1 MKKDFKQALINKIK
15 SLLGPVIILLIMAAA
30 VMFIVFYQEE
40 PEPEEI
46 VKVNGY
52 EGDEKEIVLENE
64 YLKFVMDPTTTQF
77 YVEVKSSGQKWYS
90 NPEGAKEDAKALTI
104 EKEKL
109 QSTVLLTYS
118 TKNGVDTLY
127 TNYKYSMLNK
137 IYEIET
143 GEDYVKIFYSI
154 GDTEK
159 EYIIPPVI
167 PADEFKEWI
176 GKMEKA
182 SAVMAEE
189 YYKKYDINKL
199 SKKDKEI
206 KDELVAN
213 YPLMETE
220 VIYVLRD
227 TTRDN
232 VRVKLEEYFAGA
244 GYTMEDYVAHK
255 ELDMSTK
262 TSDKPVFNLN
272 VVYKLEGNDLVV
284 DVPIGE
290 IEYKEDKP
298 ILYLSLLPY
307 FGAAG
312 VDEEGYM
319 LVPEGG
325 GAVINFNNGK
335 IRQNSY
341 YSNLYGWDMCIV
353 RDSLVHETNNYFNVF
368 GMAKEEGSFLCI
380 MEEGAPYA
388 AIQAD
393 ISGRN
398 HSFNYVNS
406 VYSVTHREQFDVA
419 ERYNGSMFV
428 YEPSLPADEHYINRY
443 RFIDSNSYVDMAN
456 AYNEYLVEKYG
467 DAMQMQD
474 DTEAP
479 VVVDFLAAVDK
490 VKQIVGIPLSR
501 PLKLTSFKEAKAILE
516 QINSEGMNN
525 VSVKMTG
532 WMNGGVKQEMLN
544 KVDIIND
551 LGSKKDLQNLVSYV
565 NDNGMNIY
573 LDGITDYAWNSNILD
588 GFFAPFDAARLVS
601 KEKAELYEYSTV
613 TFAQRDGLDP
623 YYLLNNENI
632 QRAAD
637 LLVEATDKFG
647 AGVSF
652 QNMGKDIPSDFDR
665 KATVTRQA
673 SMEQQ
678 EARFKEL
685 AEAGKNV
692 MINMGNNYAMP
703 YVDMINNMDLA
714 GYPYTI
720 LDKTVPFYQLAIHGF
735 VNYTG
740 ESLNLT
746 QDFEQELLNSAE
758 YGAGLSFTLMEETA
772 FILQKTLYTQYFGA
786 DYNAWHDRMIEIYT
800 RYNNELGH
808 TFNQRMTN
816 HEWVTPKVACTTYA
830 DGTKV
835 YVNYSYED
843 AKISGVTVPAR
854 DYKAVR

>member
-1 MKKDFKQALINKIK
+1 MKKDFKQALIAKIK
-15 SLLGPVIILLIMAAA
+15 SLIGPMIILLIMAAA
-30 VMFIVFYQEE
+30 VLFIVFYQEE

-52 EGDEKEIVLENE
+52 EGDETERVLENE
-64 YLKFVMDPTTTQF
+64 HLKFVMDPMTTQF
-77 YVEVKSSGQKWYS
+77 YVEVKSTGQRWYS
-90 NPEGAKEDAKALTI
+90 NPAGAAEDAKALTI

-109 QSTVLLTYS
+109 QSTILLTYS
-118 TKNGVDTLY
+118 TINGVDTLY
-127 TNYKYSMLNK
+127 PNYKYSMLNK

-143 GEDYVKIFYSI
+143 GEDFIKVNYSI

-167 PADEFKEWI
+167 TATEFKEWL
-176 GKMEKA
+176 GKIDKA
-182 SAVMAEE
+182 AALLAEE

-206 KDELVAN
+206 KDELLAS
-213 YPLMETE
+213 YPIMETE

-232 VRVKLEEYFAGA
+232 VKVKLEQYFEGA
-244 GYTMEDYVAHK
+244 GYTMEDYTRHK
-255 ELDMSTK
+255 ELDFATK
-262 TSDKPVFNLN
+262 TSDKPVFNVN
-272 VVYKLEGNDLVV
+272 VVYKLEGKDLVV
-284 DVPIGE
+284 DVPLNE
-290 IEYKEDKP
+290 IEYKEDRP
-298 ILYLSLLPY
+298 ILYMSVLPY

-312 VDEEGYM
+312 VDEDGYL

-325 GAVINFNNGK
+325 GAIINFNNGK
-335 IRQNSY
+335 TKQTSY
-341 YSNLYGWDMCIV
+341 YSNLYGWDMCLV
-353 RDSLVHETNNYFNVF
+353 RDSLVHETNTYYNVF
-368 GMAKEEGSFLCI
+368 GMAKGEGSFLCI

-388 AIQAD
+388 AVQAD

-398 HSFNYVNS
+398 HSYNYVNS

-428 YEPSLPADEHYINRY
+428 YEPSLPDEHYTNRY
-443 RFIDSNSYVDMAN
+443 RFVDSTSYVDMAN

-467 DAMQMQD
+467 ADMQMQD

-479 VVVDFLAAVDK
+479 VVIDILAAVDK

-501 PLKLTSFKEAKAILE
+501 PLKVTGFKEAQNMLAELKG
-516 QINSEGMNN
+516 EGMNN
-525 VSVKMTG
+525 ISVKLTG

-544 KVDIIND
+544 NVDIIND
-551 LGSKKDLQNLVSYV
+551 LGSKKDLKKLISYV
-565 NDNGMNIY
+565 NENGMNIY
-573 LDGITDYAWNSNILD
+573 LDGITDYAWNSDILD

-623 YYLLNNENI
+623 YYLLSNENI
-632 QRAAD
+632 QKAAD
-637 LLVEATDKFG
+637 LLVETTDALG

-652 QNMGKDIPSDFDR
+652 QNMGKDIPSDFNR
-665 KATVTRQA
+665 KNVVTRQA
-673 SMEQQ
+673 SLAQQ
-678 EARFKEL
+678 AERFKEL
-685 AEAGKNV
+685 ASVGKNV
-692 MINMGNNYAMP
+692 MINMGNDYAIA
-703 YVDMINNMDLA
+703 YVDMVNNMDLTGA
-714 GYPYTI
+714 AYTI
-720 LDKTVPFYQLAIHGF
+720 LDKTVPFYQLAIHGYT
-735 VNYTG
+735 NYTG

-746 QDFEQELLNSAE
+746 QDFEQELLKSAE
-758 YGAGLSFTLMEETA
+758 YGAGLSFTLMNETA

-786 DYNAWHDRMIEIYT
+786 DYAAWHDRMIDIYT
-800 RYNNELGH
+800 RYNQELGH

-816 HEWVTPKVACTTYA
+816 HEWVTAKVACTTYA

-835 YVNYSYED
+835 YVNYGYED
-843 AKISGVTVPAR
+843 AKVFGVTVPAR

>member
-1 MKKDFKQALINKIK
+1 MKKDFKQALIAKIK
-15 SLLGPVIILLIMAAA
+15 SLIGPMIILLIMAAA
-30 VMFIVFYQEE
+30 VLFIVFYQEE

-52 EGDEKEIVLENE
+52 EGDETERVLENE
-64 YLKFVMDPTTTQF
+64 HLKFVMDPMTTQF
-77 YVEVKSSGQKWYS
+77 YVEVKSTGQRWYS
-90 NPEGAKEDAKALTI
+90 NPAGAAEDAKALTI

-109 QSTVLLTYS
+109 QSTILLTYS
-118 TKNGVDTLY
+118 TINGVDTLY
-127 TNYKYSMLNK
+127 PNYKYSMLNK

-143 GEDYVKIFYSI
+143 GEDFIKVNYSI

-167 PADEFKEWI
+167 TATEFKEWL
-176 GKMEKA
+176 GKIDKA
-182 SAVMAEE
+182 AALLAEE

-206 KDELVAN
+206 KDELLAS
-213 YPLMETE
+213 YPIMETE

-232 VRVKLEEYFAGA
+232 VKVKLEQYFEGA
-244 GYTMEDYVAHK
+244 GYTMEDYTRHK
-255 ELDMSTK
+255 ELDFATK
-262 TSDKPVFNLN
+262 TSDKPVFNVN
-272 VVYKLEGNDLVV
+272 VVYKLEGKDLVV
-284 DVPIGE
+284 DVPLNE
-290 IEYKEDKP
+290 IEYKEDRP
-298 ILYLSLLPY
+298 ILYMSLLPY

-312 VDEEGYM
+312 VDEDGYL

-325 GAVINFNNGK
+325 GAIINFNNGK
-335 IRQNSY
+335 TKQTSY
-341 YSNLYGWDMCIV
+341 YSNLYGWDMCLV
-353 RDSLVHETNNYFNVF
+353 RDSLVHETNTYYNVF
-368 GMAKEEGSFLCI
+368 GMAKGEGSFLCI

-388 AIQAD
+388 AVQAD

-398 HSFNYVNS
+398 HSYNYVNS

-428 YEPSLPADEHYINRY
+428 YEPSLPDEHYTNRY
-443 RFIDSNSYVDMAN
+443 RFVDSTSYVDMAN

-467 DAMQMQD
+467 SDMQMQD

-479 VVVDFLAAVDK
+479 VVIDILAAVDK

-501 PLKLTSFKEAKAILE
+501 PLKVTGFKEAQNMLAELRG
-516 QINSEGMNN
+516 EGMNN
-525 VSVKMTG
+525 MSVKLTG

-544 KVDIIND
+544 NVDIIND
-551 LGSKKDLQNLVSYV
+551 LGSKKDLKNLISYV
-565 NDNGMNIY
+565 NENGMNIY
-573 LDGITDYAWNSNILD
+573 LDGITDYAWNSDILD

-613 TFAQRDGLDP
+613 TFAQRDELDP
-623 YYLLNNENI
+623 YYLLSNENI
-632 QRAAD
+632 QKAAD
-637 LLVEATDKFG
+637 LLVETTDALG

-652 QNMGKDIPSDFDR
+652 QNMGKDIPSDFNR
-665 KATVTRQA
+665 KNTVTRQA
-673 SMEQQ
+673 SLTQQ
-678 EARFKEL
+678 AERFKEL
-685 AEAGKNV
+685 ASAGKNV
-692 MINMGNNYAMP
+692 MINMGNDYAIA
-703 YVDMINNMDLA
+703 YVDMVNNMDLTGA
-714 GYPYTI
+714 AYTI
-720 LDKTVPFYQLAIHGF
+720 LDKTVPFYQLAIHGYT
-735 VNYTG
+735 NYTG

-746 QDFEQELLNSAE
+746 QDFEQELLKSAE
-758 YGAGLSFTLMEETA
+758 YGAGLSFTLMNETA

-786 DYNAWHDRMIEIYT
+786 DYAAWHDRMIDIYT
-800 RYNNELGH
+800 RYNQELGH

-816 HEWVTPKVACTTYA
+816 HEWVTAKVACTTYA

-835 YVNYSYED
+835 YVNYGYED
-843 AKISGVTVPAR
+843 AKVSGVTVPAR

>member
-1 MKKDFKQALINKIK
+1 MKTDFKQALIAKIK
-15 SLLGPVIILLIMAAA
+15 SLIGPMIILLIMAAA
-30 VMFIVFYQEE
+30 VLFIVFYQEE

-52 EGDEKEIVLENE
+52 EGDETEKVLENE
-64 YLKFVMDPTTTQF
+64 HLKFVMDPMTTQF
-77 YVEVKSSGQKWYS
+77 YVEVKSTGQKWYS
-90 NPEGAKEDAKALTI
+90 NPAGAAEDAKALTI

-118 TKNGVDTLY
+118 TINGVDTLY
-127 TNYKYSMLNK
+127 PNYKYSMLNK

-143 GEDYVKIFYSI
+143 GEDYIKVNYSI

-167 PADEFKEWI
+167 TATEFKEWLSKI
-176 GKMEKA
+176 DKA
-182 SAVMAEE
+182 AALLAEE

-206 KDELVAN
+206 KDELLAS
-213 YPLMETE
+213 YPIMETE

-232 VRVKLEEYFAGA
+232 VKVKLEQYFEGA
-244 GYTMEDYVAHK
+244 GYTMEDYTRHK
-255 ELDMSTK
+255 ELDFATK
-262 TSDKPVFNLN
+262 VSDKPVFNVN
-272 VVYKLEGNDLVV
+272 VIYKLEGKDLVV
-284 DVPIGE
+284 DVPLNE
-290 IEYKEDKP
+290 IEYKEERP
-298 ILYLSLLPY
+298 ILYMSLLPY

-312 VDEEGYM
+312 VEEDGYL

-325 GAVINFNNGK
+325 GAIINFNNGK
-335 IRQNSY
+335 TKQSSY
-341 YSNLYGWDMCIV
+341 YSNLYGWDMCLV
-353 RDSLVHETNNYFNVF
+353 RDSLVHETSTYYNVF
-368 GMAKEEGSFLCI
+368 GIAKGEGSFLCI

-388 AIQAD
+388 AVQAD

-428 YEPSLPADEHYINRY
+428 YEPSLPDEHYTNRY
-443 RFIDSNSYVDMAN
+443 RFVDSTSYVDMAN

-467 DAMQMQD
+467 ADMQMQD

-479 VVVDFLAAVDK
+479 VVIDILAAVDK

-501 PLKLTSFKEAKAILE
+501 PLKVTGFKEAQNMIAELKG
-516 QINSEGMNN
+516 EGMNN
-525 VSVKMTG
+525 MSVKLTG
-532 WMNGGVKQEMLN
+532 WMNGGVKQQMLN

-551 LGSKKDLQNLVSYV
+551 LGSKKDLKSLISYV
-565 NDNGMNIY
+565 NENDLNIY
-573 LDGITDYAWNSNILD
+573 LDGITDYAWKSDILD

-613 TFAQRDGLDP
+613 TFAQRDELDT
-623 YYLLNNENI
+623 YYLLSNENI
-632 QRAAD
+632 QKAAD
-637 LLVEATDKFG
+637 LLVKTADTLG

-652 QNMGKDIPSDFDR
+652 QNMGKDIPSDFNR
-665 KATVTRQA
+665 KNVVTRQA
-673 SMEQQ
+673 SLTQQ
-678 EARFKEL
+678 EERFKEL
-685 AEAGKNV
+685 AAAGKNV
-692 MINMGNNYAMP
+692 MINMGNDYAVA
-703 YVDMINNMDLA
+703 YVDMVNNMDFTGA
-714 GYPYTI
+714 AYTI
-720 LDKTVPFYQLAIHGF
+720 LDKTVPFYQLAIHGYT
-735 VNYTG
+735 NYTG

-746 QDFEQELLNSAE
+746 QDFEQELLRSAE
-758 YGAGLSFTLMEETA
+758 YGAGLSFTLMNETA

-786 DYNAWHDRMIEIYT
+786 DYEAWHDRMMDIYT
-800 RYNNELGH
+800 RYNQELGH
-808 TFNQRMTN
+808 TFNQRMTG
-816 HEWVTPKVACTTYA
+816 HEWVTAKVACTTYA

-835 YVNYSYED
+835 YVNYGYED
-843 AKISGVTVPAR
+843 AKVSGVTVPAR

>member
-15 SLLGPVIILLIMAAA
+15 SLIGPVVLLLIMAVA
-30 VMFIVFYQEE
+30 VVFIVFYQEE

-52 EGDEKEIVLENE
+52 EGSEEEIVLENDD
-64 YLKFVMDPTTTQF
+64 LKFVMDPTTTQF
-77 YVEVKSSGQKWYS
+77 YVEVKSTGERWLS
-90 NPEGAKEDAKALTI
+90 NPVGAAEDSKALTI

-109 QSTVLLTYS
+109 QSTILLTYS

-127 TNYKYSMLNK
+127 NNYKYSMQNQ

-143 GEDYVKIFYSI
+143 GEDYVKVYYSI

-167 PADEFKEWI
+167 TADEFKQWL
-176 GKMEKA
+176 EKIDKA
-182 SAVMAEE
+182 GALLAEE

-199 SKKDKEI
+199 SKRDKEI
-206 KDELVAN
+206 QDELLAN
-213 YPLMETE
+213 YPIMETE

-232 VRVKLEEYFAGA
+232 IKLKLEEYFTTA
-244 GYTMEDYVAHK
+244 GYTVEDLAAHK
-255 ELDMSTK
+255 ELDMSSK

-272 VVYKLEGNDLVV
+272 IVYKLDGKDLVV
-284 DVPIGE
+284 DVPLSE

-312 VDEEGYM
+312 VEDEGYM

-325 GAVINFNNGK
+325 GAIIDFNNGK
-335 IRQNSY
+335 TRQTSY
-341 YSNLYGWDMCIV
+341 YANLYGWDMCLV
-353 RDSLVHETNNYFNVF
+353 RDSLVHETRTYYNVF
-368 GMAKEEGSFLCI
+368 GMAKGDNSFLCI

-398 HSFNYVNS
+398 HSYNFVNA

-428 YEPSLPADEHYINRY
+428 YEPSLPDEHYTNRY
-443 RFIDSNSYVDMAN
+443 RFIDSSSYVDMAEN
-456 AYNEYLVEKYG
+456 YHDYLVEKYG
-467 DAMQMQD
+467 DEMQLQD
-474 DTEAP
+474 DTSAP
-479 VVVDFLAAVDK
+479 AVVEILAAVDK
-490 VKQIVGIPLSR
+490 VKQICGIPLSR
-501 PLKLTSFKEAKAILE
+501 PLKLTSFEEAQEILT
-516 QINSEGMNN
+516 QLNSEGMTNID
-525 VSVKMTG
+525 VKLTG
-532 WMNGGVKQEMLN
+532 WMNGGVKQEILN

-551 LGSKKDLQNLVSYV
+551 LGSKKDLKNLISYV
-565 NDNGMNIY
+565 EENGMNIY
-573 LDGITDYAWNSNILD
+573 LDGITDYAWNSDILD
-588 GFFAPFDAARLVS
+588 GFFSPFDAARLVS

-613 TFAQRDGLDP
+613 TYSQRDGLDP
-623 YYLLNNENI
+623 YYLLNNANI
-632 QRAAD
+632 QKAVEI
-637 LLVEATDKFG
+637 LVEETAELG

-652 QNMGKDIPSDFDR
+652 QNLGKDIASDFNR

-673 SMEQQ
+673 ALQQQ
-678 EARFKEL
+678 EATFQKL
-685 AEAGKNV
+685 ASEGRNV
-692 MINMGNNYAMP
+692 MVNMGNDYAIA
-703 YVDMINNMDLA
+703 YVDTVSNMDLA
-714 GYPYTI
+714 GSSYTI
-720 LDKTVPFYQLAIHGF
+720 LDRTVPFYQLAIHGY

-746 QDFEQELLNSAE
+746 QDFEQEILNSAE
-758 YGAGLSFTLMEETA
+758 YGAGLSFTVMNETA

-786 DYNAWHDRMIEIYT
+786 DYSAWHDRMIDIYT
-800 RYNNELGH
+800 RYNEELGH
-808 TFNQRMTN
+808 TFNQRMAD
-816 HEWVTPKVACTTYA
+816 HEWVTEKVACTTYE

-835 YVNYSYED
+835 YVNYGYD
-843 AKISGVTVPAR
+843 DMTVAGVTVPAR
-854 DYKAVR
+854 DYKVVK

>member
-1 MKKDFKQALINKIK
+1 MKKDFKQALIAKIK
-15 SLLGPVIILLIMAAA
+15 SLIGPMIILLIMAAA
-30 VMFIVFYQEE
+30 VLFIVFYQEE

-52 EGDEKEIVLENE
+52 EGDETERVLENE
-64 YLKFVMDPTTTQF
+64 HLKFVMDPMTTQF
-77 YVEVKSSGQKWYS
+77 YVEVKSTGQRWYS
-90 NPEGAKEDAKALTI
+90 NPAGAAEDAKALTI

-109 QSTVLLTYS
+109 QSTILLTYS
-118 TKNGVDTLY
+118 TINGVDTLY
-127 TNYKYSMLNK
+127 PNYKYSMLNK

-143 GEDYVKIFYSI
+143 GEDFIKVNYSI

-167 PADEFKEWI
+167 TATEFKEWL
-176 GKMEKA
+176 GKIDKA
-182 SAVMAEE
+182 AALLAEE

-206 KDELVAN
+206 KDELLAS
-213 YPLMETE
+213 YPIMETE

-232 VRVKLEEYFAGA
+232 VKVKLEQYFEGA
-244 GYTMEDYVAHK
+244 GYTMEDYTRHK
-255 ELDMSTK
+255 ELDFATK
-262 TSDKPVFNLN
+262 TSDKPVFNVN
-272 VVYKLEGNDLVV
+272 VVYKLEGKDLVV
-284 DVPIGE
+284 DVPLNE
-290 IEYKEDKP
+290 IEYKEDRP
-298 ILYLSLLPY
+298 ILYMSLLPY

-312 VDEEGYM
+312 VDEDGYL

-325 GAVINFNNGK
+325 GAIINFNNGK
-335 IRQNSY
+335 TKQTSY
-341 YSNLYGWDMCIV
+341 YSNLYGWDMCLV
-353 RDSLVHETNNYFNVF
+353 RDSLVHETNTYYNVF
-368 GMAKEEGSFLCI
+368 GMAKGEGSFLCI

-388 AIQAD
+388 AVQAD

-428 YEPSLPADEHYINRY
+428 YEPSLPDEHYTNRY
-443 RFIDSNSYVDMAN
+443 RFVDSTSYVDMAN
-456 AYNEYLVEKYG
+456 AYNEYLIEKYG
-467 DAMQMQD
+467 ADMQMQD

-479 VVVDFLAAVDK
+479 VVIDILAAVDK

-501 PLKLTSFKEAKAILE
+501 PLKVTGFKEAQNMLAELRG
-516 QINSEGMNN
+516 EGMNN
-525 VSVKMTG
+525 MSVKLTG

-544 KVDIIND
+544 NVDIIND
-551 LGSKKDLQNLVSYV
+551 LGSKKDLKNLISYV
-565 NDNGMNIY
+565 NENGMNIY
-573 LDGITDYAWNSNILD
+573 LDGITDYAWNSDILD

-613 TFAQRDGLDP
+613 TFAQRDELDP
-623 YYLLNNENI
+623 YYLLSNENI
-632 QRAAD
+632 QKAAD
-637 LLVEATDKFG
+637 LLVETTDALG

-652 QNMGKDIPSDFDR
+652 QNMGKDIPSDFNR
-665 KATVTRQA
+665 KNTVTRQA
-673 SMEQQ
+673 SLTQQ
-678 EARFKEL
+678 AERFKEL
-685 AEAGKNV
+685 ASAGKNV
-692 MINMGNNYAMP
+692 MINMGNDYAIA
-703 YVDMINNMDLA
+703 YVDMVNNMDLTGA
-714 GYPYTI
+714 AYTI
-720 LDKTVPFYQLAIHGF
+720 LDKTVPFYQLAIHGYT
-735 VNYTG
+735 NYTG

-746 QDFEQELLNSAE
+746 QDFEQELLKSAE
-758 YGAGLSFTLMEETA
+758 YGAGLSFTLMNETA

-786 DYNAWHDRMIEIYT
+786 DYSAWHDRMIDIYT
-800 RYNNELGH
+800 RYNQELGH

-816 HEWVTPKVACTTYA
+816 HEWVTAKVACTTYA

-835 YVNYSYED
+835 YVNYGYED
-843 AKISGVTVPAR
+843 AKVSGVTVPAR